1 MCGDSMR
8 PLFLEICFSMPPRS
22 LEFLLLFL
30 ALPLVLPFIQPLAI
44 GFALLWVF
52 TFAVLFAARKHR
64 AEFLLLW
71 NGAAL
76 KSRYMVQML
85 GKWVICS
92 GVLLGY
98 TYFYEPALFLQFPTE
113 RPTLWMMVLCFYPFL
128 SALPQEVI
136 YRAFFF
142 HRYASLFKTPLS
154 MMLVNAA
161 AFALIH
167 VMFGN
172 ALAVVLSFFGG
183 LLFAHT
189 YHTSKSLALVWLEH
203 TLYGWTLFTLGLGWY
218 FYHGNV

>member
-1 MCGDSMR
+1 
-8 PLFLEICFSMPPRS
+8 
-22 LEFLLLFL
+22 
-30 ALPLVLPFIQPLAI
+30 
-44 GFALLWVF
+44 
-52 TFAVLFAARKHR
+52 
-64 AEFLLLW
+64 
-71 NGAAL
+71 
-76 KSRYMVQML
+76 
-85 GKWVICS
+85 
-92 GVLLGY
+92 
-98 TYFYEPALFLQFPTE
+98 
-113 RPTLWMMVLCFYPFL
+113 
-128 SALPQEVI
+128 LPQEVI

-154 MMLVNAA
+154 MMLVNAV

-203 TLYGWTLFTLGLGWY
+203 TLYGWTLFTVGLGWY